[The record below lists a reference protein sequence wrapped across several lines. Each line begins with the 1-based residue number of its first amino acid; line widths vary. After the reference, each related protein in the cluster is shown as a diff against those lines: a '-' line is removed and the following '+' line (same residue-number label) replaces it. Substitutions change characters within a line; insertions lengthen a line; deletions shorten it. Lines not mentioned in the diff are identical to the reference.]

1 MRSLRHLLV
10 LISSGLLLTNIHEL
24 SAQTV
29 QDDRKVHSF
38 ENVIISASE
47 NTYVHIAYD
56 KSHKITVKADGRVV
70 HKVKTTVLG
79 DTLNIHLLN
88 PAELGNAKIEI
99 YIRSPKIKRVIM
111 SGSGQVEII
120 DGFNP
125 NQLQALTSYNCSLC
139 S

>member
-1 MRSLRHLLV
+1 MRSIRHLLV

-29 QDDRKVHSF
+29 RDDRKVHSF

-47 NTYVHIAYD
+47 NTYVHITYD

-79 DTLNIHLLN
+79 DTLNIHLLT
-88 PAELGNAKIEI
+88 PAELGNAKI
-99 YIRSPKIKRVIM
+99 
-111 SGSGQVEII
+111 
-120 DGFNP
+120 
-125 NQLQALTSYNCSLC
+125 
-139 S
+139 

>member
-10 LISSGLLLTNIHEL
+10 LISSGLLLTNIQEL

-47 NTYVHIAYD
+47 NTFVHITYD
-56 KSHKITVKADGRVV
+56 KSQKITVKADGRVV

-111 SGSGQVEII
+111 TGSGQVEII